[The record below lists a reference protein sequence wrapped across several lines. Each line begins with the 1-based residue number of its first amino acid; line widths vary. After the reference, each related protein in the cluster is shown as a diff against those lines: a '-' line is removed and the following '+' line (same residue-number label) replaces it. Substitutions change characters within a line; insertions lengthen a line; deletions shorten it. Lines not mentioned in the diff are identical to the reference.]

1 MIPFKKT
8 KRLVRNEEKD
18 RRKNGKSQTI
28 STPEARKIEAC
39 PRLYNHSG
47 LGIFT

>member
-28 STPEARKIEAC
+28 STPEAWKIVVC
-39 PRLYNHSG
+39 PRLCNHP
-47 LGIFT
+47 GIVKIT